1 MSEELNLRQAAE
13 RLIYWCNRI
22 EHASLEAEI
31 NECCAERDKILALFR
46 KADADR
52 ASPTPEGRGGERG
65 LTLRQAAER
74 LLELGSKIDRASSED
89 EENRLCDERDRILS
103 MMRKADA
110 LLSSPRVEDV
120 RREALEEAAKW
131 IELVGRD
138 WKADGQHEKRFAADY
153 LAAGIRALSP
163 PVG

>member
-1 MSEELNLRQAAE
+1 MSNDGKTAGPEGSAQREARS
-13 RLIYWCNRI
+13 
-22 EHASLEAEI
+22 EHI
-31 NECCAERDKILALFR
+31 
-46 KADADR
+46 
-52 ASPTPEGRGGERG
+52 PTPEGRGGERD

-89 EENRLCDERDRILS
+89 EENRLCDERDKILS

-120 RREALEEAAKW
+120 RREALEEAAKAV
-131 IELVGRD
+131 ECHDKKDRD
-138 WKADGQHEKRFAADY
+138 WVPGSFWDVVTREATAR
-153 LAAGIRALSP
+153 IRALSL

>member
-52 ASPTPEGRGGERG
+52 APPTSEGGREDIVERARKHEECVLLEGCENHALILEMAGEI
-65 LTLRQAAER
+65 ER
-74 LLELGSKIDRASSED
+74 LR
-89 EENRLCDERDRILS
+89 
-103 MMRKADA
+103 

-120 RREALEEAAKW
+120 RREALEEAAKVAEALAA
-131 IELVGRD
+131 ELTRLQGSRD
-138 WKADGQHEKRFAADY
+138 RRVQIGSHLETCATI
-153 LAAGIRALSP
+153 AAGIRTLST
-163 PVG
+163 G